1 MKYHI
6 LPVTAFQQNCSLIW
20 CHQTLEAAL
29 VDPGGDAA
37 TLIHAVTQAGVTL
50 TKVLLTHGH
59 LDHVGA
65 AREIA
70 NHFSVPIYG
79 PQKADQ
85 FWLDSLSQQA
95 QMFGLPD
102 CGALVPDHWL
112 NDGDNITVG
121 SFSLSVLHCPGH
133 TPGHVVFVN
142 TQAKV
147 AFVGDVLFKG
157 GVGRSD
163 FPMGDHQQLISSI
176 RNQLWPLADDTLFVP
191 GHGPTST
198 IGYEKRTNPFMGE
211 EMPGW

>member
-20 CHQTLEAAL
+20 CNQTLEAAL
-29 VDPGGDAA
+29 IDPGGDAA
-37 TLIHAVTQAGVTL
+37 VLINAVTQAGVTL

-59 LDHVGA
+59 LEHVGA

-70 NHFSVPIYG
+70 DHFSVPIYG
-79 PQKADQ
+79 PQQGDQ

-102 CGALVPDHWL
+102 CGPLVPDHWL

-121 SFSLSVLHCPGH
+121 DFSLSVLHCPGH

-198 IGYEKRTNPFMGE
+198 
-211 EMPGW
+211 